1 MRPLRFTLSALLLTV
16 LPIATASAALGTGSY
31 LWAETTFTFTI
42 AVLLFATLGAAF
54 RRDDRRVFW
63 AGFAVFGWAYWVL
76 MFAPSF
82 REHTRYEVVTST
94 LLSYLYPYWIPLAE
108 KQAHYKDTAL
118 FFEFV
123 GHSIFALFI
132 GLAGGLVASMT
143 LSRPWAEGA
152 SDAAER

>member
-54 RRDDRRVFW
+54 DATTAHFLGGVRGLRLGLLGADVR
-63 AGFAVFGWAYWVL
+63 L
-76 MFAPSF
+76 SF